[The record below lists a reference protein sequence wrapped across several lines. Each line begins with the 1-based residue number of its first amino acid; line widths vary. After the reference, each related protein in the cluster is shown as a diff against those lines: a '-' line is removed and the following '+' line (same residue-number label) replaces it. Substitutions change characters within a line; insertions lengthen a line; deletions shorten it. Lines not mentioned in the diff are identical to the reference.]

1 MSTFQHLSSP
11 GTKATHLALQ
21 QAWLR
26 VLSGRKP
33 LKHCKVN
40 FWHPGYCV
48 CPKPL
53 TRTAFLL
60 NCKTQKKNS
69 EGLEQ
74 NWHLHSHMFIFYT
87 CFPCHSS
94 IECWYQIPNFTSSN
108 QKRQETSHVMS
119 ETKCWASVP
128 LPTMVDPTENVVLVC
143 LEPGAEAQCRASPSK
158 WQGKSWG
165 SVWTKPALL
174 LDVLSTRQACYC
186 WLANFDCET
195 QPSFVWRVTC
205 YKLKARVSVGDRVL
219 LRIVP
224 CCSSVRSLK
233 QLSNRQ
239 SPGALWQYPEMETNQ
254 RPNGWQVVN

>member
-128 LPTMVDPTENVVLVC
+128 LPTMVDPTENVVLVSWTWGGSTVSRKSFKMTGKVLGQRLDKAC
-143 LEPGAEAQCRASPSK
+143 VTFGCPVYTPS
-158 WQGKSWG
+158 
-165 SVWTKPALL
+165 LL
-174 LDVLSTRQACYC
+174 LLTSKLWLWNTTIIRLESDMLQAQSPRLSGWPCSFA
-186 WLANFDCET
+186 DCSMLQQRP
-195 QPSFVWRVTC
+195 QPQTT
-205 YKLKARVSVGDRVL
+205 
-219 LRIVP
+219 
-224 CCSSVRSLK
+224 LK
-233 QLSNRQ
+233 QTVTR
-239 SPGALWQYPEMETNQ
+239 SPLAIPG
-254 RPNGWQVVN
+254 NGNKSKT

>member
-1 MSTFQHLSSP
+1 MLPRSSSKR
-11 GTKATHLALQ
+11 GCGFSVAGK
-21 QAWLR
+21 
-26 VLSGRKP
+26 KP

-48 CPKPL
+48 
-53 TRTAFLL
+53 RTAFDSIELQDT
-60 NCKTQKKNS
+60 KKKNS
-69 EGLEQ
+69 EWLKQ
-74 NWHLHSHMFIFYT
+74 NWHLHSNILSFTHASHVIQALNADTRF
-87 CFPCHSS
+87 
-94 IECWYQIPNFTSSN
+94 QILPPSN
-108 QKRQETSHVMS
+108 QKRQATSNVMS

-224 CCSSVRSLK
+224 CRSSVRSL
-233 QLSNRQ
+233 
-239 SPGALWQYPEMETNQ
+239 GALWQYPEMETNQ